1 MPRSRISFED
11 FRHILAEEL
20 MLPEEVLIP
29 EASLIQDLHVDSL
42 ALVSMMLRLEEMG
55 VSIPM
60 ESAWEIETVGDAYRV
75 YLENV
80 DVSDAKG
87 DVPSLA

>member
-20 MLPEEVLIP
+20 MLPEEVLTP

-75 YLENV
+75 YLESV